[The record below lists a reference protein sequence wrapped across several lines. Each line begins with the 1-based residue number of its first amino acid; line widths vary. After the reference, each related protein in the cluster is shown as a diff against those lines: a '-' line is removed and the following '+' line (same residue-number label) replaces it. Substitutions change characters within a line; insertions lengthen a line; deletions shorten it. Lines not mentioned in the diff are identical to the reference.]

1 MARVQST
8 TTEAFDELRIA
19 LNPLLGDLYPVFRF
33 EQFRDCPIDIRFL
46 IYEAYFRAES
56 SRPQPKSVSM
66 NRTVRN
72 SSSPPVWLRIDVT
85 RPTPWILEDKMKVP
99 LPFFPNLC
107 LIDKRFGKEAAT
119 CLFRTANISVRG
131 PSAQRWFVNTA
142 ERFLAK

>member
-56 SRPQPKSVSM
+56 SRPQLKSVSM

-72 SSSPPVWLRIDVT
+72 SSSPPVWPRIDVT
-85 RPTPWILEDKMKVP
+85 RPTPWILEDNRQAFRQGSGNMPFQDSQYFSQRPVGSEVVCEHCRALSGKV
-99 LPFFPNLC
+99 
-107 LIDKRFGKEAAT
+107 
-119 CLFRTANISVRG
+119 S
-131 PSAQRWFVNTA
+131 
-142 ERFLAK
+142 